1 MIRRCMRF
9 ARHAGYDGIVVGNLF
24 AGRAHKAGRVRAN
37 DRRPAGKAAAEPE
50 CGLLNTPAAFAATT
64 ALHATGG
71 FGMMEMKV
79 FTATTASVI
88 ETRLEPEINQWLAT
102 LPSEVEVK
110 RTDIA
115 ATTVPTACVMQPY
128 VVVTV
133 WWDHFK

>member
-1 MIRRCMRF
+1 M
-9 ARHAGYDGIVVGNLF
+9 
-24 AGRAHKAGRVRAN
+24 
-37 DRRPAGKAAAEPE
+37 
-50 CGLLNTPAAFAATT
+50 
-64 ALHATGG
+64 
-71 FGMMEMKV
+71 
-79 FTATTASVI
+79 I

-115 ATTVPTACVMQPY
+115 AATVPTAGGVMQPY